1 MFRKLPQLTEVP
13 SQLHHDPP
21 LHLTDVLLS
30 SALCLLILTHT
41 FKVLGTDIP
50 EPCIL
55 KRNLTPAIYYVRIPK
70 NLISL
75 NLEGKW
81 LSKLFVSLFIV
92 SGVCGTVKPVSACH
106 GSGQLL
112 H

>member
-1 MFRKLPQLTEVP
+1 MFRKLPQLTELP
-13 SQLHHDPP
+13 SQRHHDPP

-55 KRNLTPAIYYVRIPK
+55 KRNLKKSK